1 MTLDARHT
9 VTLLIVISIGLTALD
24 IPPDSRLTTAGL
36 SLASGVAALSLMACS
51 ALLGSRWTWLE
62 DLFGGLD
69 RVYRVHKWL
78 GVWALVLA
86 SVHLAFKAGAP
97 GWDVAAILPLPAGTT
112 RLLRQLAFLGLMLT
126 LLLALNR
133 AIPYATWRWWHRLS
147 GPILLIVVVHWLSIR
162 SPIALLSPAGVWLAA
177 LSTLGVA
184 GAAWKLLLYPWLS
197 SHAAY
202 RIVAVAPGPGAVRL
216 ELLPTGKPLKF
227 GPGQFGFLGLQAE
240 GLRAPHPFTLA
251 GAPDAAGRVVFMIR
265 ALGEHTRRLVDRAA
279 VGMHAVV
286 HGPFGRF
293 KRRTDS
299 AGEIWIAGGVG
310 ISPFLAWL
318 DDPHAN
324 GLERVQLFYFYT
336 PGRGFPEP
344 DALAKLAAER
354 KVALHCQS
362 AGPADPAFIRA
373 LEACVRRIGAD
384 QVDVDI
390 CGPPGLLQACCKAL
404 HACGVGEAR
413 IRHELFEFR

>member
-9 VTLLIVISIGLTALD
+9 VVFLIVTSFGLTALEL
-24 IPPDSRLTTAGL
+24 PADSQLGTAGL
-36 SLASGVAALSLMACS
+36 SLASGVAALSLMAMA
-51 ALLGSRWTWLE
+51 ALLGSRWRWLE
-62 DLFGGLD
+62 DVFGGLD

-78 GVWALVLA
+78 GVWALGLA
-86 SVHLAFKAGAP
+86 SVHLAFKAGLPA
-97 GWDVAAILPLPAGTT
+97 WEVAAILPLPAGTT

-133 AIPYATWRWWHRLS
+133 SIPYATWRWWHRLS
-147 GPILLIVVVHWLSIR
+147 GPIFLIVVAHWLSIR
-162 SPIALLSPAGVWLAA
+162 SPIGLLSPAGLWLAA
-177 LSTLGVA
+177 LAALGVA

-197 SHAAY
+197 PHAGY
-202 RIVAVAPGPGAVRL
+202 RIVEATPGPGAVRL
-216 ELLPTGKPLKF
+216 ELLPTGKPIEF
-227 GPGQFGFLGLQAE
+227 EAGQFGFLGLQVE

-251 GAPDAAGRVVFMIR
+251 CAPDDAGRVVFMIR

-293 KRRTDS
+293 KRRAHS
-299 AGEIWIAGGVG
+299 AGEVWIAGGVG

-318 DDPHAN
+318 DDPHSN
-324 GLERVQLFYFYT
+324 GLERVHLFYFYT

-344 DALAKLAAER
+344 DALAKLAGER
-354 KVALHCQS
+354 KVALHCLA

-373 LEACVRRIGAD
+373 LETCVRSIGAE